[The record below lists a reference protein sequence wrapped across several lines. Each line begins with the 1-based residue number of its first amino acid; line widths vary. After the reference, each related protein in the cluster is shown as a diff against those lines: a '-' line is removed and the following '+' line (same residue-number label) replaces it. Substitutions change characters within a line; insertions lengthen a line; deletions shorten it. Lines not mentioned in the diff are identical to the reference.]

1 MDPKNPLMV
10 DSFQG
15 VRYTPEEL
23 EYRDILITNAMY
35 ARLKRDTEHIEFDGM
50 DYVTWWET
58 NNKTRNGYIAPKKNE
73 SDITMTLGTVREK
86 TNTYLAYLLNLNL
99 EPNIVAYSKD
109 GRTEIEVGEVM
120 QDLEKK
126 SREMEEP
133 DYDYKKVRIYDEYLT
148 QGTMFAEET
157 FKEFAV
163 SNHTASNLDMS
174 KTEAIKI
181 TKGVRKTH
189 KECDLEL
196 LVGLNVYLGNIREP
210 SIDLQPYIFTRKLRT
225 KEEASAIYGDWSR
238 WKNVP
243 LLKTDFF
250 NINSDYRAYNN
261 WVLTG
266 FRENFVEE
274 IKYYDKWS
282 GNFMVMLNGT
292 MMFPVKKADGKF
304 LTIPLSSILGVN
316 MYPVIKGDNEEMI
329 NFAYSRSVPSKTRVD
344 QMLLDE
350 FFKAMVFKTRQSYRP
365 PMANF
370 TSTQIG
376 SDIFDPATIID
387 NVDPDKLKPII
398 PTPGVTNSEFNITQF
413 VKQIID
419 EKSVNPVFE
428 GQDPQGQT
436 TATQIVEQRRASMQ
450 KMGLTVVGIV
460 NFEKRRTLLR
470 IYNILTHWTEAKEAK
485 DGITQLGNK
494 YRSITTDSKLP
505 NGDGQRIVRFVGQ
518 ADMPADEQV
527 SAEENLTTVLT
538 GNKVKINYIDPE
550 ELKKTIEWNWK
561 ISIVPTPKQDSHLKT
576 AEFAEFI
583 KNSLALSQA
592 MGIQMKGQE
601 VMTRYSTLSGEDA
614 DKLFT
619 FGTPAI
625 GQMPQTDGQMPQIQN
640 KISQQLSPRQ
650 LPQPS
655 VNSLVKG

>member
-1 MDPKNPLMV
+1 MV

>member
-1 MDPKNPLMV
+1 MV

-15 VRYTPEEL
+15 VQYTPDEL
-23 EYRDILITNAMY
+23 AYRDQLTTNSNY
-35 ARLKRDTEHIEFDGM
+35 ARQKRDTSHIEFDSM

-58 NNKTRNGYIAPKKNE
+58 NQKTRNGYIPPKKNE

-99 EPNIVAYSKD
+99 EPNVVAYSKD
-109 GRTEIEVGEVM
+109 GRAEIEVGDMM

-126 SREMEEP
+126 SREMETP

-148 QGTMFAEET
+148 QGTVFAEET
-157 FKEFAV
+157 FKEFV
-163 SNHTASNLDMS
+163 ISNHTVSKLDMS

-225 KEEASAIYGDWSR
+225 KEEAFAIYGEWSR

-250 NINSDYRAYNN
+250 NINSDYRPYNN

-266 FRENFVEE
+266 FRENYVEE

-292 MMFPVKKADGKF
+292 MMFPVKMIDGKY

-316 MYPVIKGDNEEMI
+316 MYPVIKGDNEEI
-329 NFAYSRSVPSKTRVD
+329 TNFAYSRSVPSKTRVD

-365 PMANF
+365 PLANF
-370 TSTQIG
+370 TSQQIS
-376 SDIFDPATIID
+376 SDIFDPATIVD

-398 PTPGVTNSEFNITQF
+398 PTPGVSNAEFNITQF

-460 NFEKRRTLLR
+460 NFEKRRALLR
-470 IYNILTHWTEAKEAK
+470 IYNILTHWTEAKEAS
-485 DGITQLGNK
+485 DGITKLGNQ
-494 YRSITTDSKLP
+494 YRSITTDSKLE
-505 NGDGQRIVRFVGQ
+505 NGDGQRMVRFVDQGQ
-518 ADMPADEQV
+518 MPSDEQV
-527 SAEENLTTVLT
+527 KAEEQLTTVLT
-538 GNKVKINYIDPE
+538 GNKVKINYVDPE

-561 ISIVPTPKQDSHLKT
+561 ISIVPTPKSDSALKVQQYS
-576 AEFAEFI
+576 EFL
-583 KNSLALSQA
+583 KNSMALAQA
-592 MGIQMKGQE
+592 FGMQVKGQE
-601 VMTRYSTLSGEDA
+601 ALSRYALLSEEDP
-614 DKLFT
+614 DKIFN
-619 FGTPAI
+619 FSPPQQQI
-625 GQMPQTDGQMPQIQN
+625 PIPGQMPQASGQNPMPATAN
-640 KISQQLSPRQ
+640 TMQQLMPKQASR
-650 LPQPS
+650 PS
-655 VNSLVKG
+655 VNTLAGQ